1 MNNDLLEHRGYY
13 GSVQYS
19 AEDDCLIGKVEFIDD
34 LILFNAEDVPSL
46 KAAFVEAVD
55 DYLASCAAEGQQP
68 NTTCRGSFNV
78 RIGVDAHKKAA
89 QFARQRQQSLNDFVK
104 DAVVHFIE
112 LASLPSPKKVV
123 ERNPTDTFVRE
134 FQLFAAFSEL
144 KMHNATHVSLADTEF
159 DWPVD
164 TTKQESGVRATTN
177 YLGTTWSKTH

>member
-55 DYLASCAAEGQQP
+55 DYLASCAAEGLQP

-89 QFARQRQQSLNDFVK
+89 QLARQRQQSLNDFVK
-104 DAVVHFIE
+104 DAVVYFIE
-112 LASLPSPKKVV
+112 LASPGKVL
-123 ERNPTDTFVRE
+123 ERNHSNTIVP
-134 FQLFAAFSEL
+134 EL
-144 KMHNATHVSLADTEF
+144 RWLTALSGHKRYSATYVPLADTEF

-164 TTKQESGVRATTN
+164 TSKQESGVLATTT

>member
-1 MNNDLLEHRGYY
+1 MNSDLLEHRGYY

-46 KAAFVEAVD
+46 KVAFIEAVD
-55 DYLASCAAEGQQP
+55 DYLASCAAEGIQP

-78 RIGVDAHKKAA
+78 RIGVEAHKKAA

-104 DAVVHFIE
+104 DAVLHFIE
-112 LASLPSPKKVV
+112 LASQSSAKKAVAQH
-123 ERNPTDTFVRE
+123 PTHVFVRE
-134 FQLFAAFSEL
+134 QQLFAAFSEL
-144 KMHNATHVSLADTEF
+144 VTHKATQVSLSDTEF

-164 TTKQESGVRATTN
+164 TAQQESRVQATTN
-177 YLGTTWSKTH
+177 YLGTTWSKPH